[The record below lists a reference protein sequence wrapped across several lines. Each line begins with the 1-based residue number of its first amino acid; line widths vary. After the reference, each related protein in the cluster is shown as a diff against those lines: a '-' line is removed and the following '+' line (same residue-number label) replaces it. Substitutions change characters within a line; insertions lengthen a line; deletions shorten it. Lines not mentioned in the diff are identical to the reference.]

1 MAGKRTKEKKVVPQV
16 GQAAELNKLVKQAF
30 RAVIIGVVLLASSIA
45 ITFSMSGAQEAQ
57 LQVTMALNQ
66 YREGSKALTSAVQ
79 SYAVTGN
86 SLYYDQYMKELNVA
100 QNREK
105 AIATLQE
112 YDITDDEWAAL
123 NEIAGMSEGL
133 VPLEE
138 AAMASVAAGDLN
150 AAQESVFGDAY
161 EDTIVKINDYTDTAI
176 GEIQARK
183 ASQKV
188 MLQIIQMAVQAVF
201 VVACGYVIYAL
212 VKTIKFSQKELLVPI
227 EKVAEQMGYLAKGD
241 FSEPLDLVEDESE
254 VGQMVSAIAFMK
266 KNINNM
272 IAEISDI
279 LGEMSNGNYQT
290 EITQEYVGEFVR
302 IKESIIDIGES
313 MRETLHTLKDVSEQI
328 DAGSEQLACA
338 AQDLAEGST
347 TQATQVAE
355 VAEAISRMSRSME
368 SNAAAA
374 EESVI
379 IASNAGAVL
388 VAGNEK
394 MQELKVAIGEISKC
408 SEEISTIINA
418 IEDIASQTNLL
429 SLNAAIEAARA
440 GEAGKGFAVVAS
452 EIQHLAQESG
462 DSALKITEIVQRL
475 SEDSRNSMLVMKEVM
490 ERLQEQQD
498 KLNETI
504 LKFQNICEGITS
516 SREHTSQIHTQ
527 AQQCDHDRNE
537 MLDIV
542 QNLSAISEENAA
554 STEETTASM
563 QELNSR
569 MTLLTD
575 SAIKLKEL
583 AVSLEENTKFFQL

>member
-1 MAGKRTKEKKVVPQV
+1 MAKISTMEKKVMPKV
-16 GQAAELNKLVKQAF
+16 GQAAELNRLVKQAF
-30 RAVIIGVVLLASSIA
+30 RAVIIGVVLLAGSIG
-45 ITFSMSGAQEAQ
+45 ITFSMSEAQDAQ

-66 YREGSKALTSAVQ
+66 YRDGSKALTSAVQ

-86 SLYYDQYMKELNVA
+86 ALYYDQYMNELNVE

-112 YDITDDEWAAL
+112 YDITEDEWAAL

-138 AAMASVAAGDLN
+138 VAMASVAAGDLI

-161 EDTIVKINDYTDTAI
+161 EETVVKINDNTDTVI
-176 GEIQARK
+176 SQIQARK

-188 MLQIIQMAVQAVF
+188 MLQIIQIVVQAVF
-201 VVACGYVIYAL
+201 VASCAYIIYSL

-241 FSEPLDLVEDESE
+241 FSEPLDLTEDESE
-254 VGQMVSAIAFMK
+254 VGQMVAAISFMK
-266 KNINNM
+266 NNISNM
-272 IAEISDI
+272 IAEISRI
-279 LGEMSNGNYQT
+279 LGEMSDGDYQT

-302 IKESIIDIGES
+302 IKESIIDIGEA
-313 MRETLHTLKDVSEQI
+313 MRETLHTLRDVSEQI

-347 TQATQVAE
+347 TQATQVSE

-374 EESVI
+374 EESVV
-379 IASNAGAVL
+379 IASNAGQVL

-394 MQELKVAIGEISKC
+394 MQELKTAIGEISKC
-408 SEEISTIINA
+408 SEEIGTIINA

-440 GEAGKGFAVVAS
+440 GEAGRGFAVVADQVKNLAEES
-452 EIQHLAQESG
+452 AKAAGQTTELIQMTIDAVNKG
-462 DSALKITEIVQRL
+462 IDIADATAANMV
-475 SEDSRNSMLVMKEVM
+475 EVM
-490 ERLQEQQD
+490 GGAQD
-498 KLNETI
+498 ATEKMGQIAAMLKEEAANMQVINETV
-504 LKFQNICEGITS
+504 S
-516 SREHTSQIHTQ
+516 SVSSVV
-527 AQQCDHDRNE
+527 DN
-537 MLDIV
+537 
-542 QNLSAISEENAA
+542 NSATSEE
-554 STEETTASM
+554 TA
-563 QELNSR
+563 
-569 MTLLTD
+569 
-575 SAIKLKEL
+575 
-583 AVSLEENTKFFQL
+583 AVSEEQKAQVETMVQMMARFKI

>member
-1 MAGKRTKEKKVVPQV
+1 MAGKRTKEKKAVPKV

-30 RAVIIGVVLLASSIA
+30 RAVIIGVALLALSIA
-45 ITFSMSGAQEAQ
+45 ITFSMSGAQDAQ

-66 YREGSKALTSAVQ
+66 YRDGSKALTSAVQ

-86 SLYYDQYMKELNVA
+86 SLYYDQYMNELNVD

-105 AIATLQE
+105 AIATLQK
-112 YDITDDEWAAL
+112 YDITDEEWAAL

-138 AAMASVAAGDLN
+138 AAMASVTAGDLV

-161 EDTIVKINDYTDTAI
+161 EETIVKINDYTDTAI
-176 GEIQARK
+176 NQIQERK

-188 MLQIIQMAVQAVF
+188 MLQIIQMAAQAVF
-201 VVACGYVIYAL
+201 VVSCAYVIYTL
-212 VKTIKFSQKELLVPI
+212 VRTIKFSQKELLVPI
-227 EKVAEQMGYLAKGD
+227 EKVADQMGYLAKGD
-241 FSEPLDLVEDESE
+241 FSVPLDLQEDESE
-254 VGQMVSAIAFMK
+254 VGQMVTAISFMK
-266 KNINNM
+266 KNMHEM

-279 LGEMSNGNYQT
+279 LGEMSNGNYQI
-290 EITQEYVGEFVR
+290 EATQEYVGEFVR
-302 IKESIIDIGES
+302 IKESIIDIGEA
-313 MRETLHTLKDVSEQI
+313 MRETLHTLRDVSEQI

-374 EESVI
+374 EESVT
-379 IASNAGAVL
+379 IASNAGEVL

-394 MQELKVAIGEISKC
+394 MQELKTAIGEISKC

-440 GEAGKGFAVVAS
+440 GEAGRGFAVVADQVKNLAEES
-452 EIQHLAQESG
+452 AKAAGQTTELIQMTIDAVNKG
-462 DSALKITEIVQRL
+462 IDIADATAANMV
-475 SEDSRNSMLVMKEVM
+475 EVM
-490 ERLQEQQD
+490 GGAQD
-498 KLNETI
+498 ATEKMSQIATMLKEEAANMQVINETV
-504 LKFQNICEGITS
+504 S
-516 SREHTSQIHTQ
+516 SVSSVV
-527 AQQCDHDRNE
+527 DN
-537 MLDIV
+537 
-542 QNLSAISEENAA
+542 NSATSEE
-554 STEETTASM
+554 TA
-563 QELNSR
+563 
-569 MTLLTD
+569 
-575 SAIKLKEL
+575 
-583 AVSLEENTKFFQL
+583 AVSEEQKAQVETMVQMMARFKI

>member
-1 MAGKRTKEKKVVPQV
+1 MPQV

-86 SLYYDQYMKELNVA
+86 SLYYDQYMEELNVA

-338 AQDLAEGST
+338 AQNLAEGST

-429 SLNAAIEAARA
+429 SLNAPIEAARA
-440 GEAGKGFAVVAS
+440 GEAGRGFAVVADQVKNLAEES
-452 EIQHLAQESG
+452 AKAAGQTTELIQMTIDAVNKGIEIADATAANMVEVMGGAQ
-462 DSALKITEIVQRL
+462 DATEKMGQIA
-475 SEDSRNSMLVMKEVM
+475 SMLKEESANMQVINETVSSVSSVVDNNSATSEETAAVSEEQKAQVETMVQMM
-490 ERLQEQQD
+490 ERF
-498 KLNETI
+498 KI
-504 LKFQNICEGITS
+504 
-516 SREHTSQIHTQ
+516 
-527 AQQCDHDRNE
+527 
-537 MLDIV
+537 
-542 QNLSAISEENAA
+542 
-554 STEETTASM
+554 
-563 QELNSR
+563 
-569 MTLLTD
+569 
-575 SAIKLKEL
+575 
-583 AVSLEENTKFFQL
+583 

>member
-1 MAGKRTKEKKVVPQV
+1 MAKISTMEKKVMPKV
-16 GQAAELNKLVKQAF
+16 GQAAELNRLVKQAF
-30 RAVIIGVVLLASSIA
+30 RAVIIGVVLLAGSIG
-45 ITFSMSGAQEAQ
+45 ITFSMSEAQDAQ

-66 YREGSKALTSAVQ
+66 YRDGSKALTSAVQ

-86 SLYYDQYMKELNVA
+86 ALYYDQYMNELNVE

-112 YDITDDEWAAL
+112 YDITEDEWAAL

-138 AAMASVAAGDLN
+138 AAMASVAAGDLI

-161 EDTIVKINDYTDTAI
+161 EETVVKINDNTDTVI
-176 GEIQARK
+176 SQIQARK

-188 MLQIIQMAVQAVF
+188 MLQIIQIVVQAVF
-201 VVACGYVIYAL
+201 VASCAYIIYSL

-241 FSEPLDLVEDESE
+241 FSEPLDLTEDESE
-254 VGQMVSAIAFMK
+254 VGQMVAAISFMK
-266 KNINNM
+266 NNISNM
-272 IAEISDI
+272 IAEISRI
-279 LGEMSNGNYQT
+279 LGEMSNGDYQT

-302 IKESIIDIGES
+302 IKESIIDIGEA
-313 MRETLHTLKDVSEQI
+313 MRETLHTLRDVSEQI

-347 TQATQVAE
+347 TQATQVSE

-374 EESVI
+374 EESVV
-379 IASNAGAVL
+379 IASNAGQVL

-394 MQELKVAIGEISKC
+394 MQELKTAIGEISKC
-408 SEEISTIINA
+408 SEEIGTIINA

-440 GEAGKGFAVVAS
+440 GEAGRGFAVVADQVKNLAEES
-452 EIQHLAQESG
+452 AKAAGQTTELIQMTIDAVNKG
-462 DSALKITEIVQRL
+462 IDIADATAANMV
-475 SEDSRNSMLVMKEVM
+475 EVM
-490 ERLQEQQD
+490 GGAQD
-498 KLNETI
+498 ATEKMGQIAAMLKEEAANMQVINETV
-504 LKFQNICEGITS
+504 S
-516 SREHTSQIHTQ
+516 SVSSVV
-527 AQQCDHDRNE
+527 DN
-537 MLDIV
+537 
-542 QNLSAISEENAA
+542 NSATSEE
-554 STEETTASM
+554 TA
-563 QELNSR
+563 
-569 MTLLTD
+569 
-575 SAIKLKEL
+575 
-583 AVSLEENTKFFQL
+583 AVSEEQKAQVETMVQMMARFKI

>member
-1 MAGKRTKEKKVVPQV
+1 MAGKRTKEKKDVPQV

-86 SLYYDQYMKELNVA
+86 SLYYDQYMEELNVA

-440 GEAGKGFAVVAS
+440 GEAGRGFAVVADQVKNLAEES
-452 EIQHLAQESG
+452 AKAAGQTTELIQMTIDAVNKGIEIADATAANMVEVMGGAQ
-462 DSALKITEIVQRL
+462 DATEKMGQIA
-475 SEDSRNSMLVMKEVM
+475 SMLKEESANMQVINETVSSVSSVVDNNSATSEETAAVSEEQKAQVETMVQMM
-490 ERLQEQQD
+490 ERF
-498 KLNETI
+498 KI
-504 LKFQNICEGITS
+504 
-516 SREHTSQIHTQ
+516 
-527 AQQCDHDRNE
+527 
-537 MLDIV
+537 
-542 QNLSAISEENAA
+542 
-554 STEETTASM
+554 
-563 QELNSR
+563 
-569 MTLLTD
+569 
-575 SAIKLKEL
+575 
-583 AVSLEENTKFFQL
+583 

>member
-1 MAGKRTKEKKVVPQV
+1 MAGKRTKEKKAVPKV

-30 RAVIIGVVLLASSIA
+30 QAVIIGVALLTLSIA
-45 ITFSMSGAQEAQ
+45 ITFSMSGAQDAQ

-66 YREGSKALTSAVQ
+66 YRDGSKALTSAVQ

-86 SLYYDQYMKELNVA
+86 SLYYDQYMNELNVD

-105 AIATLQE
+105 AIATLKE
-112 YDITDDEWAAL
+112 YDITDEEWAAL

-138 AAMASVAAGDLN
+138 AAMASVAAGDLV

-161 EDTIVKINDYTDTAI
+161 EETIVKINDYTDTAI
-176 GEIQARK
+176 NQIQERK

-188 MLQIIQMAVQAVF
+188 MLQIIQMAVQALF
-201 VVACGYVIYAL
+201 VVSCAYVIYTL
-212 VKTIKFSQKELLVPI
+212 VRTIKFSQKELLVPI
-227 EKVAEQMGYLAKGD
+227 EKVADQMGYLAKGD
-241 FSEPLDLVEDESE
+241 FSEPLDLKEDESE
-254 VGQMVSAIAFMK
+254 VGQMVTAISFMK
-266 KNINNM
+266 KNMHEM

-279 LGEMSNGNYQT
+279 LGEMSNGNYQI
-290 EITQEYVGEFVR
+290 EATQEYVGEFVR
-302 IKESIIDIGES
+302 IKESIIDIGEA
-313 MRETLHTLKDVSEQI
+313 MRETLHTLRDVSEQI

-374 EESVI
+374 EESVT
-379 IASNAGAVL
+379 IASNAGEVL

-394 MQELKVAIGEISKC
+394 MQELKTAIGEISKC

-440 GEAGKGFAVVAS
+440 GEAGRGFAVVADQVKNLAEES
-452 EIQHLAQESG
+452 AKAAGQTTELIQMTIDAVNKG
-462 DSALKITEIVQRL
+462 IDIADATAANMV
-475 SEDSRNSMLVMKEVM
+475 EVM
-490 ERLQEQQD
+490 GGAQD
-498 KLNETI
+498 ATEKMSQIATMLKEEAANMQVINETV
-504 LKFQNICEGITS
+504 S
-516 SREHTSQIHTQ
+516 SVSSVV
-527 AQQCDHDRNE
+527 DN
-537 MLDIV
+537 
-542 QNLSAISEENAA
+542 NSATSEE
-554 STEETTASM
+554 TA
-563 QELNSR
+563 
-569 MTLLTD
+569 
-575 SAIKLKEL
+575 
-583 AVSLEENTKFFQL
+583 AVSEEQKAQVETMVQMMARFKI